1 MIWTAVLVT
10 AAGCYGLKAAGWFAP
25 VELLARPAVRTAAAL
40 LPIALLSA
48 LVVVQ
53 VFADGR
59 SLHVDARAAALASGA
74 LCLWRRLPFLV
85 VVVAAAATAAL
96 LRAA

>member
-1 MIWTAVLVT
+1 VIWTAVLIT
-10 AAGCYGLKAAGWFAP
+10 AAGCYGLKASGWLAP
-25 VELLARPAVRTAAAL
+25 VHVLERPVVRVAAAL

-59 SLHVDARAAALASGA
+59 SLQVDARAASLAAGA
-74 LCLWRRLPFLV
+74 VCLWRRLPFLV
-85 VVVAAAATAAL
+85 VVLVAAGTAAL
-96 LRAA
+96 IRAA